1 MYAESLGSI
10 PAVFLTRIKD
20 IEIGG
25 IIVSGAEYM
34 NYGIFNG
41 LAIKLFAP
49 MTYKLMTKIVNTGD
63 VKFPAFLKIKMG
75 ITDDVF
81 APMLKQACQNL
92 TLETTKATFW
102 EAVKLYPEHM
112 SKWEPNPD
120 VRISCWYG
128 EKEMNMKKAIKHLK
142 RAFPNLEVHPF
153 KGLGHG
159 EIMAHTELG
168 TESIHGTVIALDKLS
183 RSLIFK
189 GFRKMLNAEFGEAK
203 ASQIWKEANGYLL
216 ELERKHPD
224 ITGDNKMMILPAA
237 ALYLALRDHAPEQAL
252 PLLQSYGTKMG
263 NKIAG
268 VVHAVT
274 SIPGVSIQAD
284 VEEST
289 ETHAEF
295 QQSGKRLHPQNRQ

>member
-1 MYAESLGSI
+1 MKFYEFGNPGNPSIMCLPGNFMTHRQFENIVPMLETEYHVITVSFDGYDETGETFYTTGADQASKLVVFIRENLGGRIDLVYAESLGSI

-25 IIVSGAEYM
+25 IIVNGAEYM

-159 EIMAHTELG
+159 EIMAHTELLVQ
-168 TESIHGTVIALDKLS
+168 EL
-183 RSLIFK
+183 
-189 GFRKMLNAEFGEAK
+189 K
-203 ASQIWKEANGYLL
+203 AF
-216 ELERKHPD
+216 
-224 ITGDNKMMILPAA
+224 
-237 ALYLALRDHAPEQAL
+237 
-252 PLLQSYGTKMG
+252 MG
-263 NKIAG
+263 
-268 VVHAVT
+268 
-274 SIPGVSIQAD
+274 
-284 VEEST
+284 
-289 ETHAEF
+289 
-295 QQSGKRLHPQNRQ
+295 R

>member
-1 MYAESLGSI
+1 MKFYEFGNPGNPTIMCLPGNFMTHRQFESIVPMLEQEYHVITVSFDGYDETGETVYTTGEDQARKLAYFILNNLSGKIDLVYAESLGSI
-10 PAVFLTRIKD
+10 PALFLTRM
-20 IEIGG
+20 EGLQIGG

-142 RAFPNLEVHPF
+142 RAFPKLEVHPF
-153 KGLGHG
+153 EGLGHG
-159 EIMAHTELG
+159 EIMTQPERLVQ
-168 TESIHGTVIALDKLS
+168 E
-183 RSLIFK
+183 
-189 GFRKMLNAEFGEAK
+189 LNAF
-203 ASQIWKEANGYLL
+203 
-216 ELERKHPD
+216 
-224 ITGDNKMMILPAA
+224 
-237 ALYLALRDHAPEQAL
+237 
-252 PLLQSYGTKMG
+252 MG
-263 NKIAG
+263 
-268 VVHAVT
+268 
-274 SIPGVSIQAD
+274 
-284 VEEST
+284 
-289 ETHAEF
+289 
-295 QQSGKRLHPQNRQ
+295 R